1 MCGTILRSQSFLVAR
16 PSEQR
21 GGPVLRSRAARQ
33 GARQGRDGPSP
44 LQELG
49 PSRLECGSF
58 QFAFLSV
65 WTLS

>member
-1 MCGTILRSQSFLVAR
+1 MCGATLRSQSFPVAR

-21 GGPVLRSRAARQ
+21 GGLVLQSRAAGQ

-49 PSRLECGSF
+49 PSRLESGSL